1 MITALL
7 TFASA
12 LSPILS
18 PIETVFEP
26 FVKLLHWVLV
36 ELHSVLG
43 IWGLAIIG
51 LTIIVRLILMPLTFK
66 QFRSAQAMAALQP
79 HIKELQRKY
88 KNDKQKLQ
96 QETMRLYQANKV
108 NPFASCL
115 PMLLQ
120 IPVFISLYWAIK
132 GTSYLDPATTNALK
146 DSSFLWLKALGK
158 PDPTYILLIVYVA
171 SQLVST
177 ELMMTPQTDKQQ
189 KWIMRAMPVFFIVIL
204 RSFPSGLFLYWVT
217 TNLWTI
223 GQQLII
229 RHRMPHE
236 VAVAN
241 VKLPTAGADGADD
254 SAPAKPQGRFMRAI
268 MAAQEERDR
277 KSPGSAKTGSR
288 PAGKTSAKTGTRPT
302 SKTGT
307 KMGARSTGKPGTKP
321 AARPAGQAGAKPAAK
336 PAGKTEAKPNAKP
349 VGKPAAK
356 VVAAKPTAKSANPA
370 TGGAKAPANDKPAA
384 RPPARPST

>member
-26 FVKLLHWVLV
+26 FVKLLHWILV

-43 IWGLAIIG
+43 IWGLAIIA
-51 LTIIVRLILMPLTFK
+51 LTIIVRLILVPLTFK

-88 KNDKQKLQ
+88 KGDKQKLQ

-132 GTSYLDPATTNALK
+132 GTHYLTGPTTAALAN
-146 DSSFLWLKALGK
+146 SSFLWLKALGK
-158 PDPTYILLIVYVA
+158 PDPTYILLIIYVV

-229 RHRMPHE
+229 RHQMPHE

-241 VKLPTAGADGADD
+241 VKLPTAGGDGAND
-254 SAPAKPQGRFMRAI
+254 SVPAKPQGRFMRAI
-268 MAAQEERDR
+268 MAAQEDRDR
-277 KSPGSAKTGSR
+277 KSPASTKAGSRPMGKTGAKTAAR
-288 PAGKTSAKTGTRPT
+288 PAGKS
-302 SKTGT
+302 GT
-307 KMGARSTGKPGTKP
+307 KPTGKPGTKP
-321 AARPAGQAGAKPAAK
+321 AARPAGKAGARPTAK
-336 PAGKTEAKPNAKP
+336 PVGKTEAKPNAKP
-349 VGKPAAK
+349 AGRPGAKVAGAKPAAK
-356 VVAAKPTAKSANPA
+356 PANQAA
-370 TGGAKAPANDKPAA
+370 GGAKSSSNDKPTTN
-384 RPPARPST
+384 PPAGSST

>member
-1 MITALL
+1 VITHLL
-7 TFASA
+7 TFAS
-12 LSPILS
+12 LWS

-36 ELHSVLG
+36 ELHSALHV
-43 IWGLAIIG
+43 WGLAIIG

-158 PDPTYILLIVYVA
+158 PDPTYILLIIYVV

-177 ELMMTPQTDKQQ
+177 ELMMTTQTDKQQ

-229 RHRMPHE
+229 RHQMPHE

-241 VKLPTAGADGADD
+241 VKLPTAGGDGADD

-277 KSPGSAKTGSR
+277 KSPASAKTGAR

-307 KMGARSTGKPGTKP
+307 KTGARSTGKPGTKP

-336 PAGKTEAKPNAKP
+336 PVRKTEAKPNAKP
-349 VGKPAAK
+349 VGKPG
-356 VVAAKPTAKSANPA
+356 AKPTAKSANPA

-384 RPPARPST
+384 KPPARPST